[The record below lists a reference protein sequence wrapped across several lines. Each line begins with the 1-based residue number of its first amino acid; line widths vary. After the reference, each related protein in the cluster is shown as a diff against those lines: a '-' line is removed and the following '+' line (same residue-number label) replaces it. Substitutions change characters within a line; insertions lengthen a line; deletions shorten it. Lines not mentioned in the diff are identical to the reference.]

1 MTNTAAVATSNF
13 LVSMRAPWQRVSV
26 RFQSRGSTCIIL
38 PQVRWL
44 TSDGTPKRN
53 LRDRGR
59 AGRLGSRLA
68 GGPRR
73 PAGYA
78 LRDASVAPDPGA
90 QDRPLGGA
98 RLLELA
104 QVEPARERPRP
115 AQGGAAARRLAAPSG
130 RRPRRGPRRHGFDG

>member
-13 LVSMRAPWQRVSV
+13 LVSMRAPWRKMSV
-26 RFQSRGSTCIIL
+26 RFPRRGLTCIIL
-38 PQVRWL
+38 PQVWWL
-44 TSDGTPKRN
+44 TSDGTRKRN
-53 LRDRGR
+53 LRDRRR
-59 AGRLGSRLA
+59 AGRLGSGLA

-73 PAGYA
+73 PAGHA
-78 LRDASVAPDPGA
+78 LRDAPRPVYAGA
-90 QDRPLGGA
+90 QDRPPGGA

-130 RRPRRGPRRHGFDG
+130 RPPRGWPPPPRSG

>member
-44 TSDGTPKRN
+44 TSDGTRKKN
-53 LRDRGR
+53 LRDRGW
-59 AGRLGSRLA
+59 AGRLGSGLA

-73 PAGYA
+73 PAGHA
-78 LRDASVAPDPGA
+78 LRDAPCPVHAGA
-90 QDRPLGGA
+90 QDRPPGGA

-104 QVEPARERPRP
+104 QVEP
-115 AQGGAAARRLAAPSG
+115 
-130 RRPRRGPRRHGFDG
+130 